1 MSVHLITG
9 VEEYLIHEY
18 LSKIKTDI
26 EYPEMNLS
34 IFNEYDE
41 AKVVEA
47 CEQLPFMRDTKV
59 VICFG
64 DIFAKANP
72 ILINYCYSPSPSTE
86 LYLVTNKI
94 DKRKKLYKEI
104 EKKGKIIQFNKLK
117 PKDYI
122 EFLRKYFDKN
132 GIAMSNDIIQYI
144 AEKTMYNL
152 VDDYYL
158 YDVVGELN
166 KLIDFAGSNTVDAA
180 MVDKIVKSPV
190 NSNIFRLI
198 HNITSG
204 KKDVINQVSQLLNEG
219 VEVMYILGMLLRH
232 YRILYKYLVSNGK
245 GLGLAPFQL
254 NEFKNSYLTKD
265 EALLAIEL
273 ITLCQNDIK
282 SGKIDMKLGLEILLV
297 KLLS

>member
-18 LSKIKTDI
+18 LTKVKTGI

-34 IFNEYDE
+34 IFGEYDE
-41 AKVVEA
+41 KKVVES

-64 DIFAKANP
+64 DIFAKENS
-72 ILINYCYSPSPSTE
+72 LLVNYCSSPSPSTE
-86 LYLVTNKI
+86 LYLVSDKV
-94 DKRKKLYKEI
+94 DKRKKLYKEL
-104 EKKGKIIQFNKLK
+104 EKKGNILQFNKLK
-117 PKDYI
+117 PKDYL
-122 EFLRKYFDKN
+122 EFLRQYFDKN
-132 GIAMSNDIIQYI
+132 GISLNDDTIQYI
-144 AEKTMYNL
+144 ADKTMYNT

-166 KLIDFAGSNTVDAA
+166 KLINFACGKAIDND

-190 NSNIFRLI
+190 DSNIFKLI

-204 KKDVINQVSQLLNEG
+204 KKEVINQVNQLLNEG
-219 VEVMYILGMLLRH
+219 FEVMKILGMLLRH

-254 NEFKNSYLTKD
+254 NEFKNSSLTKD
-265 EALLAIEL
+265 DALLAIEL

-282 SGKIDMKLGLEILLV
+282 SGRVDMRLGLEMLLV
-297 KLLS
+297 KLLT